1 MFYKPQFKQTGHIW
15 DTWLYFHEGV
25 YYLYYLAATEREVND
40 QPWDNISLSTSTDG
54 VNWTEVGVVLTK
66 RPAATW
72 MGTGSTWQ
80 SPNFAS
86 DGKFFMNFSE
96 WTGPRQTIF
105 FADSTDL
112 IHWTRLGDE
121 LEFVQDE
128 RWYTREGRWDCIWT
142 IAKPDGDGLYGYWTA
157 TPREETGG
165 RFGFGQSRDGVTW
178 EALPPPVVHGVS
190 EAGGE
195 VGAIEK
201 IGGKYYMMYGAGGMY
216 TLIADKPQGP
226 FHLAETNSLLLNGHT
241 YFSRFFPV
249 GDEMLVNHHSM
260 LREGPVH
267 VGLLKRAVVDSE
279 GTLRLA
285 WWAGNDALKAESVD
299 VIAPQAGPG
308 PGPGAAMLGNCFD
321 LQRGLVL
328 EGELPLPVAGD
339 ARCGLYIECE
349 GGGGVAIVFDSTGAA
364 ELGTINADGSGFEVE
379 LTEDRKMSFGK
390 RPTFRLLLKGQ
401 LLEFYL
407 ADILIECF
415 SLPQA
420 ATGRIG
426 LIGAD
431 AASLEG
437 LKGWSSPCRQR

>member
-1 MFYKPQFKQTGHIW
+1 MFYIAQHPDTGNIW
-15 DTWLYFHEGV
+15 DTWLYFREGT
-25 YYLYYLAATEREVND
+25 YYLYYLAAAGE
-40 QPWDNISLSTSTDG
+40 QWDNISMATSSDG
-54 VNWTEVGVVLTK
+54 VHWDEIGPVLCKGDGV
-66 RPAATW
+66 TW
-72 MGTGSTWQ
+72 MGTGSTWR

-86 DGKFFMNFSE
+86 DGKFIMNFSE

-128 RWYTREGRWDCIWT
+128 RWYTRQGRWDCIWT

-178 EALPPPVVHGVS
+178 EALQPPVVHGIG
-190 EAGGE
+190 EGE
-195 VGAIEK
+195 VGAIET
-201 IGGKYYMMYGAGGMY
+201 IGGKYYMMFGAGGMY
-216 TLIADKPQGP
+216 TLIADEPEGP
-226 FHLAETNSLLLNGHT
+226 FHLAETNAMLLGGHT

-249 GDEMLVNHHSM
+249 GDEMLINHHSI

-267 VGLLKRAVVDSE
+267 MGLLKRAVVDSE
-279 GTLRLA
+279 GVLRVA
-285 WWAGNDALKAESVD
+285 WWEGNDALKAESVD
-299 VIAPQAGPG
+299 VIAPQVS

-328 EGELPLPVAGD
+328 EGELSLPVADD
-339 ARCGLYIECE
+339 AGCGLYIECE

-364 ELGTINADGSGFEVE
+364 ELGTINADGSGFDVE
-379 LTEDRKMSFGK
+379 IAEDRKMTFGE
-390 RPTFRLLLKGQ
+390 RAAFRLLLKGQ
-401 LLEFYL
+401 LLEVYL
-407 ADILIECF
+407 GDFLIECF
-415 SLPQA
+415 SLPRA
-420 ATGRIG
+420 ATGRVG

-431 AASLEG
+431 AASLDG
-437 LKGWSSPCRQR
+437 LRAWSPR